1 MPADPARRTIVLG
14 PAAHER
20 RRHVG
25 PMAWVVLQEM
35 LQRSTG
41 DGDHDVAQV
50 PIRAPG
56 SSLGLAKDTVSRA
69 LRPLRELG
77 AIEAI

>member
-1 MPADPARRTIVLG
+1 
-14 PAAHER
+14 
-20 RRHVG
+20 
-25 PMAWVVLQEM
+25 MAWVVLQEM